1 MKDTWLKISF
11 IFSLAVNCAVLGAL
25 GYPLA
30 RQYWGRGMEQAQ
42 LPEMPDE
49 KFSAQVLQSRADFR
63 DRLWQQ
69 RRDIQKQREEL
80 SLLLM
85 EQPPDKKKIEEKVRA
100 ISAQQGNIQE
110 ATIEQILKETAA
122 MTPQQRKA
130 YLGTIRGMMCPKGM
144 RGGCGKGPG
153 FRGRMG
159 KGGLGRGPGP
169 GSW

>member
-1 MKDTWLKISF
+1 MQNTWLKISF

-30 RQYWGRGMEQAQ
+30 RQYWGRGMQQAQ

-49 KFSAQVLQSRADFR
+49 KFSPQVLQARADFR
-63 DRLWQQ
+63 DRLWKQ
-69 RRDIQKQREEL
+69 RMDIQKQREEL
-80 SLLLM
+80 TLLLM

-100 ISAQQGNIQE
+100 ISALQGTIQAE
-110 ATIEQILKETAA
+110 TVEQILKETAA
-122 MTPQQRKA
+122 MTPEQRKE
-130 YLGTIRGMMCPKGM
+130 YLGTIRGLMCPQGM

-159 KGGLGRGPGP
+159 RGGPGRGPGN
-169 GSW
+169 W